1 MAPEIKN
8 DASRGPILV
17 RQENAR
23 VESESPKTAREP
35 EIPKWTGGLTRM
47 TAISTWENALEDS
60 EATPTVL
67 IVDGLELNRR
77 LLRGILRAANYR
89 ILEASRPS
97 EAFALLESEKI
108 DMVVADLVMPEMS
121 GIDFCA
127 MLKADRRTQLIP
139 ILMTT
144 GVQGVENEVAG
155 LESGADEF
163 LVRPLKPSLVRVR
176 VRTLLRNKALID
188 SLEEAE
194 TILFALAQ
202 AVEHRDRYT
211 GLHCERLAA
220 YGMAIAR
227 ALGLSKHDQLA
238 LFRGGYLHDIG
249 KISIPDGILFKR
261 GLLTDQEWEIMRQ
274 HTVRGE
280 EICRPMK
287 SLGPVLPI
295 IRSHHE
301 RWDGTG
307 YPDGLRGEEIPLLA
321 RIIQV
326 ADIYDALTTSRPY
339 KPAFSHDQA
348 IAMMQEEARRGWR
361 DPELVPLFAE
371 ISQPL
376 DVNDSAAWR
385 ESNDM
390 AESLENM
397 RRFLGR

>member
-1 MAPEIKN
+1 MI
-8 DASRGPILV
+8 
-17 RQENAR
+17 
-23 VESESPKTAREP
+23 ESV
-35 EIPKWTGGLTRM
+35 
-47 TAISTWENALEDS
+47 
-60 EATPTVL
+60 AT
-67 IVDGLELNRR
+67 IGK
-77 LLRGILRAANYR
+77 YK

-97 EAFALLESEKI
+97 EAFAILESEKI
-108 DMVVADLVMPEMS
+108 DLVIPDLVMPEMS
-121 GIDFCA
+121 GIEFCG

-163 LVRPLKPSLVRVR
+163 LIRPLKPSLVRVR
-176 VRTLLRNKALID
+176 VRALLRNKALID

-202 AVEHRDRYT
+202 AVEHRDKYT

-220 YGMAIAR
+220 YSMALAR
-227 ALGLSKHDQLA
+227 AMDLPKHDQFA

-249 KISIPDGILFKR
+249 KISIPDNILFKR
-261 GLLTDQEWEIMRQ
+261 GLLTEQEWEIMRQ

-287 SLGPVLPI
+287 SLAPVLPI
-295 IRSHHE
+295 IRGHHE

-307 YPDGLRGEEIPLLA
+307 YPDGLRGQEIPLLA
-321 RIIQV
+321 RILQV

-339 KPAFSHDQA
+339 KPAFTHEQA
-348 IAMMQEEARRGWR
+348 IAIMLEESRRGWR

-371 ISQPL
+371 IARPSMEAHDPESWQE
-376 DVNDSAAWR
+376 SATTQ
-385 ESNDM
+385 
-390 AESLENM
+390 ESLANM
-397 RRFLGR
+397 RRHLTR